1 MKERRKT
8 IMIALGIIAIALI
21 AIVIFVQPKNKAR
34 KTASSTMTPDT
45 GEIRVTLTVQD
56 SAGAWKSDSTAL
68 IVHLQGIDSDTEDV
82 NLYSALS
89 YGHDAQLQ
97 VPQGKYRMAL
107 ISAINA
113 DHSITSLNSSE
124 TAAMSV
130 PEAKASASPE
140 ASTRTET
147 VPVITFDTKSLENVN
162 TAPTASPSIDFGL
175 NDAKVL
181 MIPVNNTAMESVPEE
196 TYAKIAS
203 DVSAILSSN
212 LADHTLSGSTGE
224 SILQSINT
232 AVDAA
237 KQAKSDAAAQASAS
251 AEAEQQADDST
262 GTQQTYSSYNYN
274 TYSSTQS
281 NNATVNNNTAQQPAA
296 RQDTG
301 NTNQNNGPTNDSS
314 QNQTSGDTGN
324 TVTNNS
330 GTNTNQSDNINAD
343 TDSGGSTNEGSF

>member
-1 MKERRKT
+1 MKERRKK

-21 AIVIFVQPKNKAR
+21 AIVIFVQPENKAR

-212 LADHTLSGSTGE
+212 LADQTLSGSTGE

-237 KQAKSDAAAQASAS
+237 RQAKSDAAAQASAS

-262 GTQQTYSSYNYN
+262 VTQQTYSSNNSN
-274 TYSSTQS
+274 TYSNTQN
-281 NNATVNNNTAQQPAA
+281 NNATANNNTAQQPAA
-296 RQDTG
+296 QQKSTG
-301 NTNQNNGPTNDSS
+301 TNQNNGPTNDSS

-324 TVTNNS
+324 TTTDNS
-330 GTNTNQSDNINAD
+330 STNTNQSDNINAD

>member
-130 PEAKASASPE
+130 PEAKTSASPE

-175 NDAKVL
+175 NDSKVL

-281 NNATVNNNTAQQPAA
+281 NNATVNNNTAQPPAA
-296 RQDTG
+296 QQESTG
-301 NTNQNNGPTNDSS
+301 TNQTSGANGQSGGS
-314 QNQTSGDTGN
+314 SGDTGN
-324 TVTNNS
+324 TTTDNS
-330 GTNTNQSDNINAD
+330 STNTSHSDNINAN

>member
-1 MKERRKT
+1 MNMKERRKT
-8 IMIALGIIAIALI
+8 IMIVLGIIAIALI
-21 AIVIFVQPKNKAR
+21 AIVIFVKPQNKAR
-34 KTASSTMTPDT
+34 KTASSTLTPDT

-56 SAGAWKSDSTAL
+56 AADKWKSDSTAL
-68 IVHLQGIDSDTEDV
+68 IVHLQGIESNTEDV
-82 NLYSALS
+82 NLYSALT

-97 VPQGKYRMAL
+97 LPQGKYRMAL

-113 DHSITSLNSSE
+113 DHSITSLNTTE

-140 ASTRTET
+140 ASAKTET

-162 TAPTASPSIDFGL
+162 AAATASPSIDFGL

-212 LADHTLSGSTGE
+212 LADHTLSGSSGD

-251 AEAEQQADDST
+251 AEAEQQADNST
-262 GTQQTYSSYNYN
+262 GIQDIYSNYNYSN
-274 TYSSTQS
+274 YSGTQS
-281 NNATVNNNTAQQPAA
+281 NAATNTTRQQPAA
-296 RQDTG
+296 QPESTD
-301 NTNQNNGPTNDSS
+301 TNQNSGQTGGNSNQNPEPAEQPDSS
-314 QNQTSGDTGN
+314 NKGNNGQSTDTE
-324 TVTNNS
+324 S
-330 GTNTNQSDNINAD
+330 Q